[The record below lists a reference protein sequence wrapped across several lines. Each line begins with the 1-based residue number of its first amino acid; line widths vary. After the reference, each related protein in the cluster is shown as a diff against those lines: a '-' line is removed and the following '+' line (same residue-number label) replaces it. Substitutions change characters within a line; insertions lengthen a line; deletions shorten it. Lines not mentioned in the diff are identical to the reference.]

1 MPGVFGRWLADRD
14 ARKVVEAVRLRAGPE
29 ASPGLLSGA
38 EAAARVLTLSL
49 LGPQLRDQRIDLC
62 LIFARQAADAERR
75 LASSYFAF
83 GGGRNVGHDV
93 LDAHNRAL
101 RVLTNTLME
110 KPGSG
115 LAEVLAA
122 HDGLV
127 RVYRQHALDP
137 DGYGAATLGEIRRDL
152 EDLA

>member
-14 ARKVVEAVRLRAGPE
+14 ARKVVDAVRHRAGPD

-38 EAAARVLTLSL
+38 DAAARALPPSL
-49 LGPQLRDQRIDLC
+49 LGPHLRDRRIDLC

-75 LASSYFAF
+75 LASSYFSF

-93 LDAHNRAL
+93 RDAHDRAL
-101 RVLTNTLME
+101 RVLVNTLTE

-115 LAEVLAA
+115 LADVLAA
-122 HDGLV
+122 HDALIE
-127 RVYRQHALDP
+127 VYRQHALDP
-137 DGYGAATLGEIRRDL
+137 DGYGVATLGEIRRDL
-152 EDLA
+152 EGLA